1 MKKNIKL
8 LSLLLPYL
16 IFTYS
21 EYKDN
26 YLFRMD
32 YFIYFILFIIILDFN
47 MKIKKIFFP
56 SIIFFLLYV
65 VIISDSLL
73 IPRNKINYFFILIFI
88 IIVFKLMPKLVI
100 NTFLILLSFNLI
112 IFSKNKIYYKINAK
126 SRLDNIIPEKR
137 INDAMIIILLDE
149 YSAPSEIKIENKL
162 VKYLKKN
169 EFHIIDPVESKEIY
183 TINSISSLL
192 NYNISDNKIFIENL
206 SEIERFELIN
216 KSQFEKDLNKIAI
229 KLKLKNYYRVDEINY
244 PVPNY
249 FMSPR
254 NFLELILYKSFIP
267 RIERSILGDYAFE
280 FYNKILI
287 NELTTNFKNNNF
299 VNNNIYFYHLAMP
312 HYPYSYFNEYKKNNL
327 YKNYYAFVNDKII
340 SILKNNRNEK
350 LKIIIMGDHGY
361 RGDKNINPKCTFLA
375 YKNINSFKNVKLQ
388 YLQDVGNVI
397 IEEYK

>member
-1 MKKNIKL
+1 MYEKNIKL

-100 NTFLILLSFNLI
+100 NTFLILLSFKLI

-229 KLKLKNYYRVDEINY
+229 KFKLKNYYRVDEINY

-280 FYNKILI
+280 FYNKILM
-287 NELTTNFKNNNF
+287 N
-299 VNNNIYFYHLAMP
+299 
-312 HYPYSYFNEYKKNNL
+312 
-327 YKNYYAFVNDKII
+327 
-340 SILKNNRNEK
+340 
-350 LKIIIMGDHGY
+350 
-361 RGDKNINPKCTFLA
+361 
-375 YKNINSFKNVKLQ
+375 
-388 YLQDVGNVI
+388 
-397 IEEYK
+397 